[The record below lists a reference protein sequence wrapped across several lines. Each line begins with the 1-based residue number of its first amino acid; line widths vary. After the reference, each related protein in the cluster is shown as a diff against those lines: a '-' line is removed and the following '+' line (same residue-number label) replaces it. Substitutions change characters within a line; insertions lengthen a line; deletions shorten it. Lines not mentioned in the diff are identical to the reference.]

1 MGKGTWWTQAANG
14 PQDQKAPAGK
24 EKSTKVKYPAFD
36 FLFEMWRKSGRKCSQ
51 LHKDSHCNFKS
62 SNKAPAHLDGSWRIG
77 RWEFPE
83 LGSSHCV
90 PGIHPVLETPLSVVP
105 FSALQTSSD
114 TTGGQ
119 MYFWWSRGHLS
130 TISRGHRISMTK
142 QMTKGQRGI
151 LRTKSGLGL
160 YLSGR
165 LSFRHVHGSPRS
177 FCDRGRKAASASQ
190 GQKNPVFPV

>member
-1 MGKGTWWTQAANG
+1 MVLKTKRHQLEKKSPPRSNIQPSTSSLKCGESQEENAAS
-14 PQDQKAPAGK
+14 
-24 EKSTKVKYPAFD
+24 STRIHTA
-36 FLFEMWRKSGRKCSQ
+36 
-51 LHKDSHCNFKS
+51 NFKS

-165 LSFRHVHGSPRS
+165 LSFLHVHGSPRS